1 MHRAAHPTTTRRR
14 VLGAR
19 VVLRSISTVVGL
31 GLAVLLAGCG
41 AGQITQTD
49 TQQSGVNGANAN
61 AGPIALRDVQL
72 AAPSGAQS
80 AYQPGSNA
88 VLIATI
94 VNTGLSSDTLLK
106 VTTPAAGA
114 VLIDGSPNG
123 TVALPGNFAV
133 SSGQDKDDTTGTS
146 SQPAPSPVSSAPTTT
161 SPAGSASVPPPAP
174 SQRPLPPGTSTI
186 VLSGM
191 RSINGGPLRP
201 GMTIPITFIFAHAGQ
216 VTIQNVPVG
225 APADGTGV
233 LNPSGNG

>member
-14 VLGAR
+14 VLGR
-19 VVLRSISTVVGL
+19 VVPSALGL
-31 GLAVLLAGCG
+31 GLALALAACG

-49 TQQSGVNGANAN
+49 TQQSGVNGANGN

-72 AAPSGAQS
+72 AAPSGAPGS
-80 AYQPGSNA
+80 YQPGSNA

-114 VLIDGSPNG
+114 VLVDGSPNG

-133 SSGQDKDDTTGTS
+133 SSGQDTDDTKGTS
-146 SQPAPSPVSSAPTTT
+146 SQPAPSSISAAPTTT
-161 SPAGSASVPPPAP
+161 SPAGSASAQPPS
-174 SQRPLPPGTSTI
+174 SQRPLPPGTTTI

-191 RSINGGPLRP
+191 RSINGGPLRA

-225 APADGTGV
+225 APPDGTGV
-233 LNPSGNG
+233 LNPAGNG